1 MDLAYRDITYCKNVG
16 AKRAD
21 ILRKELSLNTALELL
36 VKCPPYKYIDRSRFY
51 KIVELDDEDTYVQI
65 VGEVTEWH
73 TIGIGKAQRLSA
85 TFFDGTHQC
94 ELVWF
99 QGVKYVKLQRNVP
112 YLLFGKPSRFNH
124 IYNFVH
130 PELTPMSKV
139 TPEMTQ
145 GLEPY
150 YNTTETMK
158 RHGLNSKA
166 IRSIIAELLPDL
178 KQGIPD
184 TIGAD
189 ILQRYRLMSLTDA
202 LINVHFPKDTLA
214 MQNARA
220 RLKFEEL
227 FYIQLQIL
235 RVMKRREQNPG
246 YTFPLVGS
254 RFHALYKS
262 LPFDL
267 TGAQKR
273 VIHEIHDDL
282 KSGHQMNR
290 LLQGDV
296 GSGKT
301 LVALLCCLLAVDN
314 GYQACIMA
322 PTEILANQ
330 HYETLKAFL
339 APLGDAVH
347 VALLTGSTSAK
358 NRVPIHNGLLN
369 GTIHIL
375 IGTHAL
381 LEDNVQW
388 QNLGFVVIDE
398 QHRFGVAQ
406 RAKLWSK
413 TRRVA
418 GDGNAMPDCPP
429 HILVMTATPIPRT
442 LAMTVYGDLQVSII
456 DELPPGRKPV
466 QTIHYSIQRRA
477 QVYAFLRKQIQ
488 DGRQVYV
495 VYPLIKENEKM
506 DLLDLQNGFNELCEA
521 FPDCKISMVHGQ
533 MKAADKDLQ
542 MQRFVSGET
551 QILVATTV
559 IEVGV
564 NVPNATVMM
573 IQNAE
578 RFGLSQLH
586 QLRGRVG
593 RGGDQSYCLLLTDQE
608 LSKDTR
614 KRMEI
619 MVATND
625 GFRIAEADLALRGP
639 GDLQGTL
646 QSGTPFEL
654 HIANLA
660 TDGQIVTLARQ
671 AAKEI
676 LDKDPLL
683 EDQMNRIYKHQLD
696 ILRVKQSFNWSEI
709 S

>member
-21 ILRKELSLNTALELL
+21 ILRKELSVNTALELL

-51 KIVELDDEDTYVQI
+51 KIAELDDEDTYVQI

-347 VALLTGSTSAK
+347 VALLTGSTTAK

-564 NVPNATVMM
+564 NVPNATVMV
-573 IQNAE
+573 IENAE
-578 RFGLSQLH
+578 RFGLAQLH

-593 RGGDQSYCLLLTDQE
+593 RGELPSYCILFSEQTGGG
-608 LSKDTR
+608 TR
-614 KRMEI
+614 ERLEALCK
-619 MVATND
+619 TND
-625 GFRIAEADLALRGP
+625 GFALAQEDLRLRGP
-639 GDLQGTL
+639 GDFLGVR
-646 QSGTPFEL
+646 QSGVPGLHLSSFGADLSMLSDAQDAAQMTNISDPEL
-654 HIANLA
+654 
-660 TDGQIVTLARQ
+660 DGYPELRAYVERMLKNAAQ
-671 AAKEI
+671 A
-676 LDKDPLL
+676 
-683 EDQMNRIYKHQLD
+683 
-696 ILRVKQSFNWSEI
+696 S
-709 S
+709 

>member
-1 MDLAYRDITYCKNVG
+1 MDLACSDISYCKNVG

-21 ILRKELSLNTALELL
+21 ILRKELGVNTALDL
-36 VKCPPYKYIDRSRFY
+36 VRQYPYKYIDRSRFY
-51 KIVELDDEDTYVQI
+51 KIAELDDEDTYVQI
-65 VGEVTEWH
+65 IGEITEWH
-73 TIGIGKAQRLSA
+73 TVGIGKAQRLSA

-99 QGVKYVKLQRNVP
+99 RGVQYVKLQRGIK

-158 RHGLNSKA
+158 KHGINSKA
-166 IRSIIAELLPDL
+166 MRMMIAGLLPDL
-178 KQGIPD
+178 KQHGVQD
-184 TIGAD
+184 TIGMD
-189 ILQRYRLMSLTDA
+189 VLQQYRLMNLTDA
-202 LINVHFPKDTLA
+202 LINVHFPKDSLS

-227 FYIQLQIL
+227 FYVQLQIL
-235 RVMKRREQNPG
+235 RQMKRRELNPG
-246 YTFPLVGS
+246 FTMPLVGS
-254 RFHALYKS
+254 RFHALYKA

-267 TGAQKR
+267 TNAQKR

-314 GYQACIMA
+314 GYQTCIMA

-330 HYETLKAFL
+330 HYETLKNFL

-358 NRVPIHNGLLN
+358 NRVPIHNGLMN

-381 LEDNVQW
+381 LEDKVQW
-388 QNLGFVVIDE
+388 NNLGFVVIDE

-406 RAKLWSK
+406 RAKLWTK
-413 TRRVA
+413 
-418 GDGNAMPDCPP
+418 NQMPP

-442 LAMTVYGDLQVSII
+442 LAMTVYGDLHVSII

-466 QTIHYSIQRRA
+466 QTIHYSIIRQA
-477 QVYAFLRKQIQ
+477 QIYSFLLKQIQ
-488 DGRQVYV
+488 AGRQIYV
-495 VYPLIKENEKM
+495 VYPLIKENESM
-506 DLLDLQNGFNELCEA
+506 DLEDLQNGYNKLCEA
-521 FPDCKISMVHGQ
+521 FPEYRISMVHGQ

-542 MQRFVSGET
+542 MQRFASGET

-564 NVPNATVMM
+564 NVPNATVMV

-593 RGGDQSYCLLLTDQE
+593 RGGDQSYCILLTNDE
-608 LSKDTR
+608 ISTDTR
-614 KRMEI
+614 KRMNI
-619 MVATND
+619 MVETND
-625 GFRIAEADLALRGP
+625 GFRIAEADLQLRGP
-639 GDLQGTL
+639 GDLEGTL
-646 QSGTPFEL
+646 QSGTPFDL

-660 TDGQIVTLARQ
+660 TDGRLVALARQ
-671 AAKEI
+671 AAKDI
-676 LDKDPLL
+676 LDQDPLL
-683 EDQMNRIYKHQLD
+683 EDEMNRIYKRRLD
-696 ILRVKQSFNWSEI
+696 TLRIEAHNWSDI

>member
-1 MDLAYRDITYCKNVG
+1 MELAHRDIAYCKNVG

-21 ILRKELSLNTALELL
+21 ILRKELGVNTALDL
-36 VKCPPYKYIDRSRFY
+36 VRQYPYKYIDRSRFY
-51 KIVELDDEDTYVQI
+51 KIAELEDEDTYVQI
-65 VGEVTEWH
+65 IGEVTEWH
-73 TIGIGKAQRLSA
+73 TVGIGKAQRLSA

-99 QGVKYVKLQRNVP
+99 QGVKFVKLQRGVK
-112 YLLFGKPSRFNH
+112 YLLFGKPSRFQH
-124 IYNFVH
+124 IFNFVH
-130 PELTPMSKV
+130 PDLTPWDKV

-166 IRSIIAELLPDL
+166 MRTMMASLLPDL
-178 KQGIPD
+178 KAGIPD
-184 TIGAD
+184 TIGMD
-189 ILQRYRLMSLTDA
+189 ILHQYRLMSLTDA
-202 LINVHFPKDTLA
+202 LINVHFPKDTLS

-227 FYIQLQIL
+227 FYVQLQIL
-235 RVMKRREQNPG
+235 RQMKRRELNPG
-246 YTFPLVGS
+246 FAMPIVGS
-254 RFHALYKS
+254 RFHALYKA
-262 LPFDL
+262 LPFEL
-267 TGAQKR
+267 TNAQKR

-301 LVALLCCLLAVDN
+301 LVALLCCLLAIDN
-314 GYQACIMA
+314 GYQTCIMA

-330 HYETLKAFL
+330 HYETLKNFL

-347 VALLTGSTSAK
+347 VALLTGSSTPK
-358 NRVPIHNGLLN
+358 NRVPIHNGLMN

-381 LEDNVQW
+381 LEDKVQW
-388 QNLGFVVIDE
+388 NNLGFVVIDE

-406 RAKLWSK
+406 RAKLWTK
-413 TRRVA
+413 
-418 GDGNAMPDCPP
+418 NQMPP

-442 LAMTVYGDLQVSII
+442 LAMTVYGDLHVSII

-466 QTIHYSIQRRA
+466 QTIHYSIIRQA
-477 QVYAFLRKQIQ
+477 QIYSFLLKQIQ
-488 DGRQVYV
+488 DGRQIYV
-495 VYPLIKENEKM
+495 VYPLIKENENM
-506 DLLDLQNGFNELCEA
+506 DLEDLQNGYNKLCEA
-521 FPDCKISMVHGQ
+521 FPECRISMVHGQ

-542 MQRFVSGET
+542 MQRFASGET

-564 NVPNATVMM
+564 NVPNATVMV

-593 RGGDQSYCLLLTDQE
+593 RGGDQSYCILLTNDE
-608 LSKDTR
+608 ISGDTR
-614 KRMEI
+614 KRMNI
-619 MVATND
+619 MVETND
-625 GFRIAEADLALRGP
+625 GFRIAEADLQLRGP
-639 GDLQGTL
+639 GDLEGTL
-646 QSGTPFEL
+646 QSGTPFDL

-660 TDGQIVTLARQ
+660 TDGRLVALARQ
-671 AAKEI
+671 AALDI

-683 EDQMNRIYKHQLD
+683 EDERNRIYKRQLD
-696 ILRVKQSFNWSEI
+696 ILRVQQSYNWSEI

>member
-1 MDLAYRDITYCKNVG
+1 MELSHRDITYCKNVG

-21 ILRKELSLNTALELL
+21 ILRKELKVTTALDM
-36 VKCPPYKYIDRSRFY
+36 VRQYPYKYIDRSRFY
-51 KIVELDDEDTYVQI
+51 RIAELNDEDTYVQI
-65 VGEVTEWH
+65 IGEITEWH

-85 TFFDGTHQC
+85 TFNDGTHQC

-99 QGVKYVKLQRNVP
+99 QGVKYVKLQRGIK
-112 YLLFGKPSRFNH
+112 YLLFGKPSRFQH

-150 YNTTETMK
+150 YNTTEAMK

-166 IRSIIAELLPDL
+166 MRNIIAELLPDL
-178 KQGIPD
+178 RMGVPD

-189 ILQRYRLMSLTDA
+189 ILQHYRLMSLTDA
-202 LINVHFPKDTLA
+202 LINVHFPKDTPS

-227 FYIQLQIL
+227 FYIQLQLL
-235 RVMKRREQNPG
+235 RQMKRREMNPG
-246 YTFPLVGS
+246 FAMPLVGS
-254 RFHALYKS
+254 RFHALYKA

-282 KSGHQMNR
+282 KSGRQMNR

-301 LVALLCCLLAVDN
+301 LVALMCCLLAIDN
-314 GYQACIMA
+314 GYQTCIMA

-330 HYETLKAFL
+330 HYETLKTFL
-339 APLGDAVH
+339 KPLGDAVH
-347 VALLTGSTSAK
+347 IALLTGSTTAK
-358 NRVPIHNGLLN
+358 NRVPIHNGLMN
-369 GTIHIL
+369 GTINIL

-381 LEDNVQW
+381 IEDTVQW
-388 QNLGFVVIDE
+388 QNLGLVIIDE

-413 TRRVA
+413 
-418 GDGNAMPDCPP
+418 NEIPP
-429 HILVMTATPIPRT
+429 HVLVMSATPIPRT
-442 LAMTVYGDLQVSII
+442 LAMTVYGDLRVSII

-466 QTIHYSIQRRA
+466 QTIHYLLSKRA
-477 QVYAFLRKQIQ
+477 QVYAFVRKQIQ
-488 DGRQVYV
+488 EGRQVYV
-495 VYPLIKENEKM
+495 VFPLIKENEK
-506 DLLDLQNGFNELCEA
+506 LDLRDLENGFNEMCEA
-521 FPDCKISMVHGQ
+521 FPEYKISMVHGQ

-542 MQRFVSGET
+542 MQRFASGET

-564 NVPNATVMM
+564 NVPNATVMI

-593 RGGDQSYCLLLTDQE
+593 RGGDQSYCLLLTDSE
-608 LSKDTR
+608 ISGDTR
-614 KRMEI
+614 KRMDI

-625 GFRIAEADLALRGP
+625 GFHIAEEDLRLRGA
-639 GDLQGTL
+639 GDLEGTQ
-646 QSGTPFEL
+646 QSGIPFDL
-654 HIANLA
+654 HIANLS
-660 TDGQIVTLARQ
+660 TDGQLLTLARQ
-671 AAKEI
+671 AAMDI

-683 EDQMNRIYKHQLD
+683 EDEINRIYKRRLD
-696 ILRVKQSFNWSEI
+696 ALRIESPQNWSEI

>member
-1 MDLAYRDITYCKNVG
+1 MDL
-16 AKRAD
+16 
-21 ILRKELSLNTALELL
+21 LRQY
-36 VKCPPYKYIDRSRFY
+36 PYKYIDRSRFY
-51 KIVELDDEDTYVQI
+51 RIAELDDEDTYVQI
-65 VGEVTEWH
+65 VGEITEWH
-73 TIGIGKAQRLSA
+73 TVGIGKAQRLSA

-99 QGVKYVKLQRNVP
+99 KGVQYVKLQRNVQ
-112 YLLFGKPSRFNH
+112 YLLFGKPSRFQH

-150 YNTTETMK
+150 YNTTEKMK
-158 RHGLNSKA
+158 RMGLNSKSMRA
-166 IRSIIAELLPDL
+166 MIAGLLPDL
-178 KQGIPD
+178 KAGVPD
-184 TIGAD
+184 TIGMD

-202 LINVHFPKDTLA
+202 LINVHFPKDTPS

-227 FYIQLQIL
+227 FYVQLQIL
-235 RVMKRREQNPG
+235 RQMKRRELNPG
-246 YTFPLVGS
+246 FTMLTVGS
-254 RFHALYKS
+254 RFRALYKA

-301 LVALLCCLLAVDN
+301 LVALMCCLLAIDN

-347 VALLTGSTSAK
+347 VALLTGSVTAK
-358 NRVPIHNGLLN
+358 NRVPVHNGLMN
-369 GTIHIL
+369 GTINIL

-381 LEDNVQW
+381 LEDDVQW

-406 RAKLWSK
+406 RAKLWTK
-413 TRRVA
+413 
-418 GDGNAMPDCPP
+418 NQMPP

-466 QTIHYSIQRRA
+466 QTIHYNLKRRA
-477 QVYAFLRKQIQ
+477 QVYSFVRKQIEA
-488 DGRQVYV
+488 GRQIYV

-521 FPDCKISMVHGQ
+521 FPDYRISMVHGQ
-533 MKAADKDLQ
+533 MKAADKDAQ

-593 RGGDQSYCLLLTDQE
+593 RGADQSYCILLTDNE
-608 LSKDTR
+608 ISSDTR

-619 MVATND
+619 MVDTND
-625 GFRIAEADLALRGP
+625 GFRIAEADLQLRGP
-639 GDLQGTL
+639 GDLEGTM
-646 QSGTPFEL
+646 QSGTPFDL

-660 TDGQIVTLARQ
+660 TDGQLVALARQ

-676 LDKDPLL
+676 LDQDPLL
-683 EDQMNRIYKHQLD
+683 DDEMNRIYKRRLD
-696 ILRVKQSFNWSEI
+696 TLRIEAHNWSEI

>member
-1 MDLAYRDITYCKNVG
+1 MELSQRDITYCKSVG

-21 ILRKELSLNTALELL
+21 ILRSELKVNTAMDMLRQY
-36 VKCPPYKYIDRSRFY
+36 PYKYIDRSRFY
-51 KIVELDDEDTYVQI
+51 RIAELDDEDTYVQI
-65 VGEVTEWH
+65 IGEITEWH
-73 TIGIGKAQRLSA
+73 TIGIGRAQRLSA

-99 QGVKYVKLQRNVP
+99 KGVQYVKLQKGIK
-112 YLLFGKPSRFNH
+112 YLLFGKPSRFQH

-150 YNTTETMK
+150 YNTTEKMK

-166 IRSIIAELLPDL
+166 MRTIIAEMMPDL
-178 KQGIPD
+178 KMGVPD

-189 ILQRYRLMSLTDA
+189 ILQKYRLMGLTDA
-202 LINVHFPKDTLA
+202 LVNVHFPKDTPS

-227 FYIQLQIL
+227 FYVQLQLL
-235 RVMKRREQNPG
+235 RQLKRRELNLGFAMPM
-246 YTFPLVGS
+246 VGA
-254 RFHALYKS
+254 RFHALYKA
-262 LPFDL
+262 LPFEL
-267 TGAQKR
+267 TNAQKR
-273 VIHEIHDDL
+273 VIREIHEDL
-282 KSGHQMNR
+282 KAGHQMNR

-301 LVALLCCLLAVDN
+301 LVALLCCLLAIDN
-314 GYQACIMA
+314 GYQTCIMA

-347 VALLTGSTSAK
+347 VALLTGSTTAK
-358 NRVPIHNGLLN
+358 QRVPIHNGLLN
-369 GTIHIL
+369 GTIDIL

-381 LEDNVQW
+381 LEDDVQW

-406 RAKLWSK
+406 RAKLWTK
-413 TRRVA
+413 NRRVA
-418 GDGNAMPDCPP
+418 GAGEAMPDCPP

-442 LAMTVYGDLQVSII
+442 LAMTVYGDLSVSVI
-456 DELPPGRKPV
+456 DELPPGRKPI
-466 QTIHYSIQRRA
+466 QTIHYNIERRA
-477 QVYAFLRKQIQ
+477 QVYSFVRKQIEE
-488 DGRQVYV
+488 GRQVYV
-495 VYPLIKENEKM
+495 VYPLIKENEKL
-506 DLLDLQNGFNELCEA
+506 DLQDLQNGFNELCEA
-521 FPDCKISMVHGQ
+521 FPEYKISMVHGQ

-542 MQRFVSGET
+542 MQRFASGET
-551 QILVATTV
+551 KILVATTV

-593 RGGDQSYCLLLTDQE
+593 RGGDQSYCILLTDNE
-608 LSKDTR
+608 ISSDTR
-614 KRMEI
+614 KRMNI
-619 MVATND
+619 MVETND
-625 GFRIAEADLALRGP
+625 GFRIAEADLQLRGP
-639 GDLQGTL
+639 GDMQGTL

-660 TDGQIVTLARQ
+660 TDGQLVAVAREATLA
-671 AAKEI
+671 I
-676 LDKDPLL
+676 LDQDPLL
-683 EDQMNRIYKHQLD
+683 EDEMNRIYKRRLD
-696 ILRVKQSFNWSEI
+696 TLRIEAHNWSEI

>member
-1 MDLAYRDITYCKNVG
+1 MAYRDISYCKNVG

-21 ILRKELSLNTALELL
+21 ILRKELGVHTALDLL
-36 VKCPPYKYIDRSRFY
+36 RQYPYKYIDRSRFY
-51 KIVELDDEDTYVQI
+51 KIAELEDEDTYVQI
-65 VGEVTEWH
+65 IGEVTEWH
-73 TIGIGKAQRLSA
+73 TVGIGKAQRLSA
-85 TFFDGTHQC
+85 MFYDGTHQC

-99 QGVKYVKLQRNVP
+99 KGVQYVKLQRGVK
-112 YLLFGKPSRFNH
+112 YLLFGKPSRFQH
-124 IYNFVH
+124 VYNFVH

-166 IRSIIAELLPDL
+166 MRTMIAGLLPDL
-178 KQGIPD
+178 RQGVPD

-202 LINVHFPKDTLA
+202 LINVHFPKDTPS

-227 FYIQLQIL
+227 FYIQLQLL
-235 RVMKRREQNPG
+235 RQMKRRELNPG
-246 YTFPLVGS
+246 FAMPTVGS

-347 VALLTGSTSAK
+347 VALLTGSVSAK
-358 NRVPIHNGLLN
+358 NRVPIHNGLMN

-381 LEDNVQW
+381 LEDAVQW
-388 QNLGFVVIDE
+388 NNLGFVVIDE

-406 RAKLWSK
+406 RAKLWTK
-413 TRRVA
+413 NQT
-418 GDGNAMPDCPP
+418 PP

-442 LAMTVYGDLQVSII
+442 LAMTVYGDLHVSII

-466 QTIHYSIQRRA
+466 QTIHYSIIRQA
-477 QVYAFLRKQIQ
+477 QIYSFLLKQIQ
-488 DGRQVYV
+488 EGRQIYV
-495 VYPLIKENEKM
+495 VYPLIKENESM
-506 DLLDLQNGFNELCEA
+506 DLEDLQNGYNKLCEA
-521 FPDCKISMVHGQ
+521 FPECRISMVHGQ

-542 MQRFVSGET
+542 MQRFASGET

-564 NVPNATVMM
+564 NVPNATVMV

-593 RGGDQSYCLLLTDQE
+593 RGGDQSYCILLTKDE
-608 LSKDTR
+608 ISTDTR
-614 KRMEI
+614 KRMNI
-619 MVATND
+619 MVETND
-625 GFRIAEADLALRGP
+625 GFRIAEADLQLRGA
-639 GDLQGTL
+639 GDIEGTQ
-646 QSGTPFEL
+646 QSGTPFDL

-660 TDGQIVTLARQ
+660 TDGQILTLARQ
-671 AAKEI
+671 AAKDI
-676 LDKDPLL
+676 LEPDPLL
-683 EDQMNRIYKHQLD
+683 EDEMNRIYKRRLD
-696 ILRVKQSFNWSEI
+696 TLRIEAHNWSDI

>member
-1 MDLAYRDITYCKNVG
+1 MELAHRDIAYCKNVG

-21 ILRKELSLNTALELL
+21 ILRKELGVNTALDL
-36 VKCPPYKYIDRSRFY
+36 VRQYPYKYIDRSRFY
-51 KIVELDDEDTYVQI
+51 KIAELEDEDTYVQI
-65 VGEVTEWH
+65 IGEVTEWH
-73 TIGIGKAQRLSA
+73 TVGIGKAQRLSA

-99 QGVKYVKLQRNVP
+99 QGVKYVKLQRGVK
-112 YLLFGKPSRFNH
+112 YLLFGKPSRSQH

-130 PELTPMSKV
+130 PDLTPWDKV

-166 IRSIIAELLPDL
+166 MRAMIASLLPDL
-178 KQGIPD
+178 KAGVPD
-184 TIGAD
+184 TIGMD
-189 ILQRYRLMSLTDA
+189 ILHQYRLMSLTDA
-202 LINVHFPKDTLA
+202 LVNVHFPKDTLS

-227 FYIQLQIL
+227 FYVQLQIL
-235 RVMKRREQNPG
+235 RQMKRRELNPG
-246 YTFPLVGS
+246 FTMPIVGS
-254 RFHALYKS
+254 RFHALYKA

-267 TGAQKR
+267 TNAQKR

-301 LVALLCCLLAVDN
+301 LVALLCCLLAIDN
-314 GYQACIMA
+314 GYQTCIMA

-347 VALLTGSTSAK
+347 IALLTGSTSPK
-358 NRVPIHNGLLN
+358 NRVPIHNGLMN

-381 LEDNVQW
+381 LEDKVQW
-388 QNLGFVVIDE
+388 NNLGFVVIDE

-406 RAKLWSK
+406 RAKLWTK
-413 TRRVA
+413 
-418 GDGNAMPDCPP
+418 NQMPP

-442 LAMTVYGDLQVSII
+442 LAMTVYGDLHVSII

-466 QTIHYSIQRRA
+466 QTIHYSIIRQA
-477 QVYAFLRKQIQ
+477 QIYSFLLKQIQ
-488 DGRQVYV
+488 DGRQIYV
-495 VYPLIKENEKM
+495 VYPLIKENENM
-506 DLLDLQNGFNELCEA
+506 DLEDLQNGYNKLCEA
-521 FPDCKISMVHGQ
+521 FPEYRISMVHGQ

-542 MQRFVSGET
+542 MQRFASGET

-564 NVPNATVMM
+564 NVPNATVMV

-593 RGGDQSYCLLLTDQE
+593 RGGAQSYCILLTDDE
-608 LSKDTR
+608 ISSDTR
-614 KRMEI
+614 KRMNI
-619 MVATND
+619 MVETND
-625 GFRIAEADLALRGP
+625 GFRIAEADLQLRGP
-639 GDLQGTL
+639 GDLEGTL
-646 QSGTPFEL
+646 QSGTPFDL

-660 TDGQIVTLARQ
+660 TDGRLVALARQ
-671 AAKEI
+671 AALDI

-683 EDQMNRIYKHQLD
+683 EDERNCIYKRQLD
-696 ILRVKQSFNWSEI
+696 ILRVQQSYNWSEI